1 MTGPLPGPRRALD
14 DADGL
19 MRLAAFRKD
28 HPEVVI
34 RQAEFG
40 AGWEATVPLPR
51 DRLGYFAPRPLGD
64 LLDAL
69 EEELDGA
76 EPDPPDSG

>member
-1 MTGPLPGPRRALD
+1 MSGPLPGPRRAPD

-40 AGWEATVPLPR
+40 AGWEAKVQLPGDVR
-51 DRLGYFAPRPLGD
+51 GHFSPRPLGL

-69 EEELDGA
+69 EEELDDTG
-76 EPDPPDSG
+76 

>member
-1 MTGPLPGPRRALD
+1 MNGPLPGPRRALD

-40 AGWEATVPLPR
+40 ACGKRGSAT
-51 DRLGYFAPRPLGD
+51 G
-64 LLDAL
+64 
-69 EEELDGA
+69 
-76 EPDPPDSG
+76 